1 MSLVK
6 PLHLLA
12 SLAMLVIATDGF
24 ADTATGI
31 IATYRISSEPY
42 TQPLCVKLNPPMPNK
57 EWACLA
63 SVAPGGEITELLR
76 AAFIYKKICT
86 IYWTTLDG
94 NGTPLITSLEC
105 RQ

>member
-1 MSLVK
+1 MSLVN

-12 SLAMLVIATDGF
+12 SLAMLVTATDGF
-24 ADTATGI
+24 AATATGL
-31 IATYRISSEPY
+31 IAAYRISGEPY
-42 TQPLCVKLNPPMPNK
+42 TLPLCVKLNPPMPDK

-86 IYWTTLDG
+86 ISWTNVDAS
-94 NGTPLITSLEC
+94 GTPLISSLEC

>member
-6 PLHLLA
+6 PLHLLG

-24 ADTATGI
+24 AETATGL

-42 TQPLCVKLNPPMPNK
+42 TLPLCVKLNPPMDK

-63 SVAPGGEITELLR
+63 NTVLGGEMTELLR
-76 AAFIYKKICT
+76 AAFIYKRICT
-86 IYWTTLDG
+86 IHWTNVDPT
-94 NGTPLITSLEC
+94 GTPLITSLEC